1 MVVEALFR
9 AYFTEGQNICN
20 RQTLIA
26 VVSEAGLERQVAET
40 MLDSNEG
47 MDVIEESEEL
57 SRRHQVSGVP
67 FFIINNAI
75 TLSGAQEPDTFLDA
89 FRQAISVS

>member
-1 MVVEALFR
+1 MS
-9 AYFTEGQNICN
+9 N
-20 RQTLIA
+20 RQTLIDIA
-26 VVSEAGLERQVAET
+26 AQAGLERQVAET

-47 MDVIEESEEL
+47 MDVIEEAGER
-57 SRRHQVSGVP
+57 SRRHQVTGVP

-89 FRQAISVS
+89 FKQAIDQ